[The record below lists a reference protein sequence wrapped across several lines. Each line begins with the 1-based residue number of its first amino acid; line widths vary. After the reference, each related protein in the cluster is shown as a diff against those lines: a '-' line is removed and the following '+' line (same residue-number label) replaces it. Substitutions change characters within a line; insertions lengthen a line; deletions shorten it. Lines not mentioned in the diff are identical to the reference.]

1 MNFSSQFKTHIMNNV
16 QTSPHIKVGQGNL
29 VRSKKSQKKAGKRVR
44 DSPPSV
50 LGVPQEYQD
59 T

>member
-29 VRSKKSQKKAGKRVR
+29 VRSKNGQKKKKRQAKE
-44 DSPPSV
+44 
-50 LGVPQEYQD
+50 LEIAHPQC
-59 T
+59 